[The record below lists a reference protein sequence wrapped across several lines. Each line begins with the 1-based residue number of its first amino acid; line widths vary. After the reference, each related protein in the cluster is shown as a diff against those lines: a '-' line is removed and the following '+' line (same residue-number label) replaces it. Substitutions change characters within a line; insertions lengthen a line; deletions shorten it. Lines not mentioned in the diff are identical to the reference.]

1 MNMSFGSQC
10 VGGGRETRLE
20 MQGVRGFP
28 KFDNPRILQAISMKN
43 CKDETDVS
51 KLSGIKTIVEE
62 SLDYFST
69 ITVENDITK
78 YLSYEQTVKE
88 HEANMQGEKRVSQ
101 MCAIMLCFW
110 I

>member
-1 MNMSFGSQC
+1 
-10 VGGGRETRLE
+10 
-20 MQGVRGFP
+20 
-28 KFDNPRILQAISMKN
+28 MKN

-69 ITVENDITK
+69 ITIENDITK

-88 HEANMQGEKRVSQ
+88 HEASM
-101 MCAIMLCFW
+101 
-110 I
+110 